1 MLNPGLILLTIVLY
15 VVNNLFFKWKTHGWI
30 QIFFISYFND
40 LICPLLFLSYVNILM
55 MTTGK
60 EIKRL
65 PVLLLL
71 ALVASLVW
79 EFVAP
84 IVKPTSVTDLID
96 IVCYLVG
103 SVVYWLLMRLNCRLR
118 RCYDA

>member
-65 PVLLLL
+65 SVLLLL